1 MGSCDKLSI
10 FHVPAP
16 TRVVLEMSKILVLGG
31 SGFIG
36 RHLVSLLVE
45 QGHAVTVPTRRRER
59 AKHLILLPTVDV
71 VEADIFD
78 AQTLLRLVRGCDAV
92 VNLIGVLHSKSGN
105 PYGPQFARAHV
116 ELPRKLADAC
126 LEAGVRRILHLSALR
141 ARADAPSEYLRSK
154 GEAEAWML
162 ARQKDFD
169 VTVFRPSVVFGPED
183 RFLNLFARLAR
194 CLPVFMLACPEAR
207 FQPVYVGDVAR
218 VMVASLWKRDSYGF
232 AYDLCGPTVYTLREL
247 VAYAARVSGHP
258 RPIIGLRPGMSYAQA
273 WMMEFLPGQLMSRDN
288 FRSMQVD
295 NVCGCSLPFGIA
307 PTALA
312 SVAPQYLSR
321 SGSSTRARYQTF
333 RYRAGR

>member
-1 MGSCDKLSI
+1 
-10 FHVPAP
+10 
-16 TRVVLEMSKILVLGG
+16 MSKILVLGG

-45 QGHAVTVPTRRRER
+45 QGHVVTVPTRRRER

-78 AQTLLRLVRGCDAV
+78 ERSLSRLVRGCDAV
-92 VNLIGVLHSKSGN
+92 VNLIGVLQSRPGK

-126 LEAGVRRILHLSALR
+126 SEAGVRRILHMSALR

-194 CLPVFMLACPEAR
+194 CLPVFLLGCADAR

-218 VMVASLWKRDSYGF
+218 VMAASLWNHDSYGC
-232 AYDLCGPTVYTLREL
+232 AYDLCGPKVYSLREL
-247 VAYAARVSGHP
+247 VSYAARQSGHP
-258 RPIIGLRPGMSYAQA
+258 RFIIGLRPGMAYAQA
-273 WMMEFLPGQLMSRDN
+273 WMMECLPGKLMSRDN

-295 NVCGCSLPFGIA
+295 NVCGCTLPFGIA

-312 SVAPQYLSR
+312 MVAPQYLSGKSPR
-321 SGSSTRARYQTF
+321 TRYQSF